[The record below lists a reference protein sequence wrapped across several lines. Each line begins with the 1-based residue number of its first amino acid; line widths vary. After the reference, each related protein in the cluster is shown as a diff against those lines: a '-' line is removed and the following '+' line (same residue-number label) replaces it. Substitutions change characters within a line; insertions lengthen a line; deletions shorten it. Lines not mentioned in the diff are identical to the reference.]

1 MGIVTEASE
10 DTAGDAAPRRRRG
23 AAESLGQIV
32 LVFESVIVFLAG
44 LVAFG
49 LKALPDGVPQWWGI
63 VGGAVLAVLMLG
75 TCGVLRYR
83 WGIVVG
89 WILQGLLAL
98 SAFLVLANLIV
109 AAVFGAM
116 WGYATIKGASLDRRN
131 AQLMREAESTNGE

>member
-1 MGIVTEASE
+1 VT
-10 DTAGDAAPRRRRG
+10 DTPEEKAQDAAPRRRRG
-23 AAESLGQIV
+23 AEESLGQIV

-49 LKALPDGVPQWWGI
+49 LRALPDGVPQWWGI
-63 VGGAVLAVLMLG
+63 VGGAVLAVLMLA
-75 TCGVLRYR
+75 TCGVLRHR
-83 WGIVVG
+83 WGIILGWALQVV
-89 WILQGLLAL
+89 LAL

-109 AAVFGAM
+109 AVVFGAM

>member
-1 MGIVTEASE
+1 MTDAPEEKAQ
-10 DTAGDAAPRRRRG
+10 DAAPRRRRG
-23 AAESLGQIV
+23 AEESLGQIV

-49 LKALPDGVPQWWGI
+49 LRALPDGVPQWWGI
-63 VGGAVLAVLMLG
+63 VGGAVLAVLMLA
-75 TCGVLRYR
+75 TCGVLRHR
-83 WGIVVG
+83 WGIILGWALQVV
-89 WILQGLLAL
+89 LAL

-109 AAVFGAM
+109 AVVFGAM